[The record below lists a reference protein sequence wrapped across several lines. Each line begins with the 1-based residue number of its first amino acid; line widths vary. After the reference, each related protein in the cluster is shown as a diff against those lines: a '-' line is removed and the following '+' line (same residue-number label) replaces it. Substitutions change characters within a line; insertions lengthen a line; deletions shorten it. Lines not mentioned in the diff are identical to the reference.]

1 VSPCSL
7 RVSAWDDEALAETDF
22 LWLGEAC
29 VCCRKPL
36 GLDGVVLVCFE
47 HGILGYHSVHKR
59 CLDGSPL
66 RSVPL
71 GSPPVLLREVL
82 QLGLFKVDPS

>member
-22 LWLGEAC
+22 LWLGETC
-29 VCCRKPL
+29 VRCRKPL
-36 GLDGVVLVCFE
+36 GLDGVVLVCRD
-47 HGILGYHSVHKR
+47 HVARVAYHSVHKT

-82 QLGLFKVDPS
+82 QLGLFKE